1 MSLGLAFRCRKE
13 SRGGCRA
20 SERRQG
26 KSGCERYTGPVE
38 RAPGHDQTHREREG
52 QLKAVLDYKT
62 QATTV
67 ATVSARVFADARRSF
82 GATMDTATLQKHV
95 DEVVALLWT
104 DSPKVT
110 AFIPLLA
117 LRELQA
123 RLASDREV
131 RQV

>member
-1 MSLGLAFRCRKE
+1 
-13 SRGGCRA
+13 
-20 SERRQG
+20 
-26 KSGCERYTGPVE
+26 
-38 RAPGHDQTHREREG
+38 
-52 QLKAVLDYKT
+52 
-62 QATTV
+62 
-67 ATVSARVFADARRSF
+67 
-82 GATMDTATLQKHV
+82 MDTATLQKHV

-104 DSPKVT
+104 DSPKMT